1 MTESNTPHLRAKLPV
16 DSLDGF
22 FETFGQFILPGRMFL
37 PTAPSRLKSVGDSIQ
52 FEVLLSDG
60 SRALAGKGIV
70 RQVRSESEA
79 TRGPA
84 GMVVEYTHLSKRSK
98 ALVKDILRQKKA
110 ERTDDP
116 EATSESPDASDSPPE
131 SRPPEADEPK
141 SSLEE
146 TTERADPREEADV
159 DAGPAPEGTD
169 PEIARPETDDKAA
182 DQDEHEPS
190 ETDGE
195 ATSDDSQTAD
205 DETLDEMAQTGFDV
219 GDDSEVSV
227 RDPEARDPEADDEQ
241 EDAGGEFDELGV
253 SAGAEAALLGD
264 DESDDDPSEETEAKE
279 AEDNQTKKSG
289 LQVLPYDDEPD
300 SPEDALSELDFGEDS
315 DVDRMLDN
323 MFSGG
328 SDESELDEDEATD
341 ALFAEAFDDESASER
356 RHQEPDEPTPERKH
370 QEPGPDNQPDAE
382 VPDSEAV
389 EAQDAEDATT
399 ADELSA
405 LAAEAGPDSTTGQE
419 DPTDLAAESTER
431 TDVDP
436 ESEGLEPLDDTENN
450 SGELDEA
457 FRALDQN
464 DEEHPKRRDLK
475 LSIDEEDAPE
485 EVPDDDSL
493 DALIADTQQELE
505 PVSSES
511 EDDEEK
517 GDALDK
523 VLGDDLPEP
532 PSDEFEF
539 DPGQDFRPS
548 GARKNP
554 ADDADEDGANAESSP
569 EREPSDEDSSKKDEK
584 KGFLSRFFGGGDD

>member
-37 PTAPSRLKSVGDSIQ
+37 PTDPSRLKSVGDSIQ

-110 ERTDDP
+110 QRTDDL
-116 EATSESPDASDSPPE
+116 ESTSESPDASDPPPA
-131 SRPPEADEPK
+131 SRPPEADEPT

-146 TTERADPREEADV
+146 TTERADPREEADI
-159 DAGPAPEGTD
+159 DAGPAPERNESDT
-169 PEIARPETDDKAA
+169 EVARPETDGEAA
-182 DQDEHEPS
+182 DRDKHEPS
-190 ETDGE
+190 ETDDEHASDDPE
-195 ATSDDSQTAD
+195 ATD

-227 RDPEARDPEADDEQ
+227 RESEADDEE

-253 SAGAEAALLGD
+253 SAGAEAALFGD
-264 DESDDDPSEETEAKE
+264 DDPDDEPSEETEA
-279 AEDNQTKKSG
+279 EDKQTKESG
-289 LQVLPYDDEPD
+289 LQVLPYDEDDPD

-328 SDESELDEDEATD
+328 GDESELDEDEAAD
-341 ALFAEAFDDESASER
+341 ALFAEAFDDEPAS
-356 RHQEPDEPTPERKH
+356 ERKH
-370 QEPGPDNQPDAE
+370 QEPDSDNQPDAE
-382 VPDSEAV
+382 DPDSEAV
-389 EAQDAEDATT
+389 EAADPEDTTT

-405 LAAEAGPDSTTGQE
+405 LAAEAGPDSREDE
-419 DPTDLAAESTER
+419 DPGTDLGAESTER
-431 TDVDP
+431 ADVDQ
-436 ESEGLEPLDDTENN
+436 ESRDLEPVDDTEND

-464 DEEHPKRRDLK
+464 DEERPKRRDLK
-475 LSIDEEDAPE
+475 LSIDEEDEPE
-485 EVPDDDSL
+485 EAPDDDSL
-493 DALIADTQQELE
+493 DALIADTQQELQ

-511 EDDEEK
+511 EDDQEE

-554 ADDADEDGANAESSP
+554 ADDEAGEDGTDAQSSP
-569 EREPSDEDSSKKDEK
+569 ERESSDEDSSKKDER
-584 KGFLSRFFGGGDD
+584 KGFLSRFFGGDDD

>member
-1 MTESNTPHLRAKLPV
+1 MTESNTPHLRAKLPL

-37 PTAPSRLKSVGDSIQ
+37 PTDPSRLKSVGDSIQ

-110 ERTDDP
+110 EQTDDP
-116 EATSESPDASDSPPE
+116 ESTSESPDASDSPPA

-146 TTERADPREEADV
+146 TTERADPREEADI
-159 DAGPAPEGTD
+159 DAGPGTD
-169 PEIARPETDDKAA
+169 PASARPETDDEAA
-182 DQDEHEPS
+182 DQYDH
-190 ETDGE
+190 
-195 ATSDDSQTAD
+195 TSDDSHAAD

-227 RDPEARDPEADDEQ
+227 REPEADDEQ

-253 SAGAEAALLGD
+253 SAGAEAALFGD
-264 DESDDDPSEETEAKE
+264 DASDDDPSEETETQE
-279 AEDNQTKKSG
+279 AEDNQTKESG
-289 LQVLPYDDEPD
+289 LQVLPYDEDDPD

-328 SDESELDEDEATD
+328 SDESELDEDEAAD
-341 ALFAEAFDDESASER
+341 ALFAEAFDDE
-356 RHQEPDEPTPERKH
+356 PDDT
-370 QEPGPDNQPDAE
+370 
-382 VPDSEAV
+382 
-389 EAQDAEDATT
+389 EDTTT

-405 LAAEAGPDSTTGQE
+405 LAAEAGPDSAEGRE

-431 TDVDP
+431 AAVNP
-436 ESEGLEPLDDTENN
+436 ESEDLEPLDDTEND

-457 FRALDQN
+457 FRALDEN
-464 DEEHPKRRDLK
+464 DEEHTKRRDLK
-475 LSIDEEDAPE
+475 LSIDEEDEPE
-485 EVPDDDSL
+485 EPPDDDSL
-493 DALIADTQQELE
+493 DALIADTQQELQ

-511 EDDEEK
+511 QDDKEQ

-554 ADDADEDGANAESSP
+554 ADDDADEDGADAESSP
-569 EREPSDEDSSKKDEK
+569 EREPSDEDSSRNDDK

>member
-37 PTAPSRLKSVGDSIQ
+37 PTDPSRLKSVGDSIQ

-110 ERTDDP
+110 QRTDDL
-116 EATSESPDASDSPPE
+116 ESTSESPDASESPPA
-131 SRPPEADEPK
+131 SRPPEADEPP

-146 TTERADPREEADV
+146 TTERADPREEADI
-159 DAGPAPEGTD
+159 DAGSAPERNESDT
-169 PEIARPETDDKAA
+169 EVARPETDGEAA
-182 DQDEHEPS
+182 DRDKHQAS
-190 ETDGE
+190 ETDDEHASDDTE
-195 ATSDDSQTAD
+195 ATD

-227 RDPEARDPEADDEQ
+227 RESEADDEE

-253 SAGAEAALLGD
+253 SAGAEAALFGD
-264 DESDDDPSEETEAKE
+264 DDPDDEPSEETEA
-279 AEDNQTKKSG
+279 EDKQTKESG
-289 LQVLPYDDEPD
+289 LQVLPYDEDDPD

-328 SDESELDEDEATD
+328 GDESELDEDEAAD
-341 ALFAEAFDDESASER
+341 ALFAEAFDDEPASER
-356 RHQEPDEPTPERKH
+356 KHQEPDEPASERKH
-370 QEPGPDNQPDAE
+370 QEPGSDNQPDAE
-382 VPDSEAV
+382 TPDSEAV
-389 EAQDAEDATT
+389 EADDAEDTTT

-405 LAAEAGPDSTTGQE
+405 LAAEAGPDSKE
-419 DPTDLAAESTER
+419 DEEPGADLGTESTER
-431 TDVDP
+431 ADVDQ
-436 ESEGLEPLDDTENN
+436 ESNDLEPVDDTEND

-464 DEEHPKRRDLK
+464 DEERPKRRDLK
-475 LSIDEEDAPE
+475 LSIDEEDEPE
-485 EVPDDDSL
+485 EAPDDDSL
-493 DALIADTQQELE
+493 DALIADTQQELQ

-511 EDDEEK
+511 EDDQEE

-554 ADDADEDGANAESSP
+554 ADDEAGEDGTDAQSSP
-569 EREPSDEDSSKKDEK
+569 ERESSDEDSSKKDER
-584 KGFLSRFFGGGDD
+584 KGFLSRFFGGDDD